1 MVRKTPLTDN
11 LDWTA
16 VSKLEGLSDKSID
29 DLRKIADLRL
39 SKENENLLVFPHSF
53 GDHCDDLGDNAIFSL
68 SGNEIKTGNIMGFVG
83 INNTQVSIKSRF
95 AQSDGNDYFLH
106 YMLAKVFRI
115 NLVNLMHGIS
125 NENIFDFLIYLF
137 PYFLGK
143 ALSQGLFKKYQ
154 RFEHNDANIKGPIDI
169 ARHIQRNIPF
179 RGTVAYNTRE
189 HSYDNDVTQLIRH
202 TIEYIRTK
210 ETGQL
215 VLQNDSDTQSNVSQ
229 IVFATPTYSQN
240 QRQQIINKNLR
251 PLNHP
256 YFTEYTDLQK
266 LCLQILRQDELKFG
280 EEKDK
285 VYGVLFDGA
294 WLWEEYLFTIL
305 EEKGFSHP
313 QNKIGAG
320 AIRMFEKGEQFD
332 NNSRKLYPD
341 FYKKKDDKY
350 DYILDAKYKHLNGGV
365 GREDLYQVVTY
376 MYCTE
381 AKQGGFVYPSI
392 DDKNCSTPEYQL
404 CGYKGTIKVIPVY
417 IPQEANDWND
427 FRNKMEESE
436 KILRFEK

>member
-1 MVRKTPLTDN
+1 MIPLTDN
-11 LDWTA
+11 LDW
-16 VSKLEGLSDKSID
+16 KNLSDFGLDGNFQDLSLIANTRIEKLKLD
-29 DLRKIADLRL
+29 DNK
-39 SKENENLLVFPHSF
+39 KLLVFPHSF
-53 GDHCDDLGDNAIFSL
+53 GDHGDDLGDNAIFSL
-68 SGNEIKTGNIMGFVG
+68 LGNEIKTGNIMGFVG

-125 NENIFDFLIYLF
+125 NENILDFLIYLF

-143 ALSQGLFKKYQ
+143 AMSQGLFKKYQ

-169 ARHIQRNIPF
+169 VRHIQRNIPF

-215 VLQNDSDTQSNVSQ
+215 VLQNESDTRSNVSQ

-294 WLWEEYLFTIL
+294 WLWEE
-305 EEKGFSHP
+305 
-313 QNKIGAG
+313 
-320 AIRMFEKGEQFD
+320 
-332 NNSRKLYPD
+332 
-341 FYKKKDDKY
+341 
-350 DYILDAKYKHLNGGV
+350 
-365 GREDLYQVVTY
+365 
-376 MYCTE
+376 
-381 AKQGGFVYPSI
+381 
-392 DDKNCSTPEYQL
+392 
-404 CGYKGTIKVIPVY
+404 
-417 IPQEANDWND
+417 
-427 FRNKMEESE
+427 
-436 KILRFEK
+436 